1 MWSRGAEAE
10 EKEYTS
16 RTEQTQHNTQIQT
29 ANERNRK
36 VVVIVVIASRK
47 NMEKRK
53 GQIQPVIDDAAPGC
67 PFPYSSFIFTHTL
80 SLSFPYPATTLLLVF
95 YIGRVGQRS
104 TVILSCYTT
113 LLHYSALIIR
123 TNNGSELNLGL
134 I

>member
-10 EKEYTS
+10 EKEYTN
-16 RTEQTQHNTQIQT
+16 RTEQTQHPNT
-29 ANERNRK
+29 NCERTKQKRK

-95 YIGRVGQRS
+95 YIGRVGRRS
-104 TVILSCYTT
+104 TVILSC
-113 LLHYSALIIR
+113 
-123 TNNGSELNLGL
+123 
-134 I
+134 